1 MSWIGMLSIC
11 SLSLAVYGWS
21 LSSQQFWGQEYHRL
35 EELRRDERQLVAGTE
50 MLKNNIAQQ
59 ANAKPDGLVPQGSDN
74 VVFLSPA
81 PDRPQ
86 PTVGQSPAAP
96 PPDAPTPL
104 GY

>member
-1 MSWIGMLSIC
+1 MC
-11 SLSLAVYGWS
+11 SLSLGVYGWS
-21 LSSQQFWGQEYHRL
+21 ISSQQFWGQEYHRL
-35 EELRRDERQLVAGTE
+35 EQLRRDERQLVAGTE

-81 PDRPQ
+81 PDRPL
-86 PTVGQSPAAP
+86 PTVRQSSSPASQ
-96 PPDAPTPL
+96 PPDARTPL